1 MKKLKM
7 LLFGVVLAAL
17 LAVPGAAMA
26 KSRDRDHDKL
36 PDKWEHKFHLSTHKK
51 SAKGDPDKDGLNNLG
66 EFKSHTNP
74 RKADTDRDGVNDAND
89 DQDDDGVDNA
99 DEMDEHTN
107 PSDDDT
113 DNDGV
118 KDGDEQ
124 SGTVDSFV
132 EDSANPG
139 TGVLTIKLADGST
152 ISGKVDGTTEIECR
166 APRADD
172 DANDDAGDDNAMAR
186 HDGGDDNATDDR
198 GDNSGP
204 SSGDDRGEDNSG
216 PGNAGDDNS
225 GADDANDDNSGPG
238 REGDDERQCTTA
250 DLTAG
255 TPVHEA
261 ELNGTGAD
269 AVFEEVKLIK

>member
-1 MKKLKM
+1 MKKLRL
-7 LLFGVVLAAL
+7 LLFGVALAAL
-17 LAVPGAAMA
+17 LALPGAAMA
-26 KSRDRDHDKL
+26 KSHDRDHDKL

-66 EFKSHTNP
+66 EFRSHTNP
-74 RKADTDRDGVNDAND
+74 RKADTDGDGVGDAND

-99 DEMDEHTN
+99 DEMQEHTN
-107 PSDDDT
+107 PADPDT
-113 DNDGV
+113 DNDGIE
-118 KDGDEQ
+118 DGDET

-152 ISGKVDGTTEIECR
+152 ISGKVDSTTRIECR
-166 APRADD
+166 TPRAEDNGDD
-172 DANDDAGDDNAMAR
+172 DAMERDGADDGPNHDAGDDN
-186 HDGGDDNATDDR
+186 GGDNG

-204 SSGDDRGEDNSG
+204 GRDGEG
-216 PGNAGDDNS
+216 
-225 GADDANDDNSGPG
+225 DNSGPG
-238 REGDDERQCTTA
+238 REGDERQCTTA

-261 ELNGTGAD
+261 ELNGSGAD
-269 AVFEEVKLIK
+269 AVFEEVKLLK

>member
-1 MKKLKM
+1 VRKIKL

-36 PDKWEHKFHLSTHKK
+36 PDKWEHKFHLSTHKN

-66 EFKSHTNP
+66 EFRAGTNP
-74 RKADTDRDGVNDAND
+74 RRADTDNDGINDAND
-89 DQDDDGVDNA
+89 DQDNDGVDNV
-99 DEMDEHTN
+99 DEQHEGTN
-107 PSDDDT
+107 PRDADT

-118 KDGDEQ
+118 KDGDET

-139 TGVLTIKLADGST
+139 TGTLTIRLADNST
-152 ISGKVDGTTEIECR
+152 ISGRVDSTTEIECR
-166 APRADD
+166 TERAND
-172 DANDDAGDDNAMAR
+172 DANDNEANDNAANEDTNDDSVRAR
-186 HDGGDDNATDDR
+186 HDGGDD

-204 SSGDDRGEDNSG
+204 GSGDR
-216 PGNAGDDNS
+216 GDDH
-225 GADDANDDNSGPG
+225 SGPG
-238 REGDDERQCTTA
+238 RGGDEGNCTTA

-261 ELNGTGAD
+261 KLRGTGAD
-269 AVFEEVKLIK
+269 AVFEEVKLLKPAA